1 MKLELFPMKK
11 KNKTPTYNFTW
22 EQIEGMKRKTVEDTV
37 DRVSREA
44 FQRMMVLSL
53 LVLRD
58 EWGFGEKRMER
69 FMDQLGTLVED
80 VSEGRLSMDDI
91 TATLEDEL
99 GLEFFWRR

>member
-1 MKLELFPMKK
+1 MKN
-11 KNKTPTYNFTW
+11 KNKTPTYNFTL

-58 EWGFGEKRMER
+58 EWGFGEKRISR
-69 FMDQLGTLVED
+69 FMDQLSVLIVD

-91 TATLEDEL
+91 TTTLEKEL

>member
-1 MKLELFPMKK
+1 MKN
-11 KNKTPTYNFTW
+11 KNKTPTYNLTW
-22 EQIEGMKRKTVEDTV
+22 EQIEGMKRKVVEDTV

-69 FMDQLGTLVED
+69 FMDQLSELVED
-80 VSEGRLSMDDI
+80 VSAGRLSMDDI

-99 GLEFFWRR
+99 GIEFMWRR

>member
-1 MKLELFPMKK
+1 MKK
-11 KNKTPTYNFTW
+11 KNKTPTYNLTW

-44 FQRMMVLSL
+44 FERMMVLSL

-91 TATLEDEL
+91 TATLEEEL
-99 GLEFFWRR
+99 GIEFTWRR

>member
-1 MKLELFPMKK
+1 MKN
-11 KNKTPTYNFTW
+11 KNKTPTYNLTW
-22 EQIEGMKRKTVEDTV
+22 EQIEGMKRKVVEDTV

-58 EWGFGEKRMER
+58 EWGFGEKRISR
-69 FMDQLGTLVED
+69 FMDQLSVLIVD

-91 TATLEDEL
+91 TTTLEEEL
-99 GLEFFWRR
+99 GIEFMWRR

>member
-1 MKLELFPMKK
+1 MKK
-11 KNKTPTYNFTW
+11 KNNTPTYNLTW

-58 EWGFGEKRMER
+58 EWGFGEKRISR
-69 FMDQLGTLVED
+69 FMGQLSVLIVD

-91 TATLEDEL
+91 TATLEEEL
-99 GLEFFWRR
+99 GIEFIWRR

>member
-1 MKLELFPMKK
+1 MKN
-11 KNKTPTYNFTW
+11 KNKTPTYNFTLD
-22 EQIEGMKRKTVEDTV
+22 QIEGMKRKAVEDTV

-58 EWGFGEKRMER
+58 EWGFGEKRISR
-69 FMDQLGTLVED
+69 FMDQLSVLIVD

-91 TATLEDEL
+91 TTTLEKEL

>member
-1 MKLELFPMKK
+1 
-11 KNKTPTYNFTW
+11 
-22 EQIEGMKRKTVEDTV
+22 MKRKTVEDTV

-58 EWGFGEKRMER
+58 EWGFGEKRISR
-69 FMDQLGTLVED
+69 FMGQLSVLIVD

-91 TATLEDEL
+91 TATLEEEL
-99 GLEFFWRR
+99 GIEFIWRR

>member
-1 MKLELFPMKK
+1 MKK
-11 KNKTPTYNFTW
+11 KNKTPTYNFTL
-22 EQIEGMKRKTVEDTV
+22 EQIENIKRKTVEDTV

-58 EWGFGEKRMER
+58 EWGFGEKRISR
-69 FMDQLGTLVED
+69 FMDQLSVLIVD

-99 GLEFFWRR
+99 DIKFFWRN

>member
-1 MKLELFPMKK
+1 MKK
-11 KNKTPTYNFTW
+11 KNKTPTYNLTW

-58 EWGFGEKRMER
+58 EWGFGEKRISR
-69 FMDQLGTLVED
+69 FMGQLSVLIVD

>member
-1 MKLELFPMKK
+1 MGNKK
-11 KNKTPTYNFTW
+11 KTPTYNFTW
-22 EQIEGMKRKTVEDTV
+22 DQIENIKRKTVEDTV

-58 EWGFGEKRMER
+58 EWGFGEKRISR
-69 FMDQLGTLVED
+69 FMDQLSVLIVD

-91 TATLEDEL
+91 TATLEEEL
-99 GLEFFWRR
+99 GIEFMWRR

>member
-1 MKLELFPMKK
+1 MKN
-11 KNKTPTYNFTW
+11 KNKTPTYNLTW

-58 EWGFGEKRMER
+58 EWGFGEKRISR
-69 FMDQLGTLVED
+69 FMDQLSVLIVD

-91 TATLEDEL
+91 TTTLEKEL

>member
-1 MKLELFPMKK
+1 MKN

-22 EQIEGMKRKTVEDTV
+22 EQIEDMKRKAVEDTV

-58 EWGFGEKRMER
+58 EWGFGEKRISR
-69 FMDQLGTLVED
+69 FMDQLSVLIVD

-91 TATLEDEL
+91 TTTLEKEL

>member
-1 MKLELFPMKK
+1 MGK
-11 KNKTPTYNFTW
+11 KNKTPTYNFTL

-58 EWGFGEKRMER
+58 EWGFGSIRIER
-69 FMDQLGTLVED
+69 FMDRLSELIDD
-80 VSEGRLSMDDI
+80 VSAGRLSMDDI
-91 TATLEDEL
+91 TDALEEEL
-99 GLEFFWRR
+99 DIEFIWRQ

>member
-1 MKLELFPMKK
+1 MAK
-11 KNKTPTYNFTW
+11 KNKTPTYNLTW
-22 EQIEGMKRKTVEDTV
+22 DQIEGIKRKAVKETV

-44 FQRMMVLSL
+44 FERMMVLSL

-58 EWGFGEKRMER
+58 EWGFGEKRMDR
-69 FMDQLGTLVED
+69 FIDQLSTLVED

-99 GLEFFWRR
+99 GIEFMWRK